1 VGDPLTFIRAVH
13 FAATLALAG
22 TLVFGAAVAGP
33 ALRRTQDEDRTAVRA
48 RLLQLAWLGIAIALI
63 SSVAWFILLA
73 AQTSERADALSGGT
87 LWTVLQH
94 TTVGHAWL
102 VRLVPAALLA
112 VALWRIS
119 PTDSGVSRWVVAA
132 FLAVAYA
139 LAALETT
146 QPASHV
152 QPIWPFALRYSDA
165 AFGDPQLR
173 EKLLFALWT
182 IAGGAV
188 LAAASVVVGLFMRRL
203 RWWLIATGGGIALA
217 GVIWVAPTLSVL
229 AVEAYPTTFYVS
241 PTGYSAASIVHGAE
255 LFTIHCASCH
265 GRQGRGDGPAG
276 RFFRVKPSDLTAD
289 HVYGHRDGDLYW
301 WIVNGIGDVMPPS
314 GAALDEDAR
323 WNVIDFV
330 RANADAAR
338 LRDAP
343 AKVTN
348 VGYRAPDFSAACPDG
363 SMVTRDNLRGRVAHL
378 VIAGTGAVERLA
390 QLAAPATPDLIRGSG
405 QRGHSISAR
414 DVVTIAVPSESV
426 PAGIAC
432 HTDTA
437 DFAAALA
444 IYRGKDAGPSAGTE
458 FLVDRSG
465 ALRAMWAPG
474 RRPDWRDAEVLQRE
488 IAAIRDNPAAIR
500 PTGSH
505 LHERD
510 RQ

>member
-1 VGDPLTFIRAVH
+1 
-13 FAATLALAG
+13 
-22 TLVFGAAVAGP
+22 
-33 ALRRTQDEDRTAVRA
+33 
-48 RLLQLAWLGIAIALI
+48 
-63 SSVAWFILLA
+63 
-73 AQTSERADALSGGT
+73 
-87 LWTVLQH
+87 
-94 TTVGHAWL
+94 
-102 VRLVPAALLA
+102 
-112 VALWRIS
+112 
-119 PTDSGVSRWVVAA
+119 
-132 FLAVAYA
+132 
-139 LAALETT
+139 
-146 QPASHV
+146 
-152 QPIWPFALRYSDA
+152 
-165 AFGDPQLR
+165 
-173 EKLLFALWT
+173 
-182 IAGGAV
+182 
-188 LAAASVVVGLFMRRL
+188 
-203 RWWLIATGGGIALA
+203 
-217 GVIWVAPTLSVL
+217 
-229 AVEAYPTTFYVS
+229 
-241 PTGYSAASIVHGAE
+241 
-255 LFTIHCASCH
+255 
-265 GRQGRGDGPAG
+265 
-276 RFFRVKPSDLTAD
+276 
-289 HVYGHRDGDLYW
+289 
-301 WIVNGIGDVMPPS
+301 
-314 GAALDEDAR
+314 
-323 WNVIDFV
+323 VIDFV

-474 RRPDWRDAEVLQRE
+474 RRPDWRDTEVLQRE